1 MALYHLLSI
10 GADPSV
16 LATRSD
22 VLKQAGYLVSTA
34 SSETSARQILGQGGF
49 DLVVVC
55 HSLPTSDRHKI
66 MQAVRASEH
75 TPKIVSIARSP
86 EPESAADATV
96 HSLDGPDRL
105 LQCIA
110 EVLGEGTTRIA
121 RLEPR

>member
-1 MALYHLLSI
+1 VALFHLLSI

-22 VLKQAGYLVSTA
+22 VLKRAGYLVSTA
-34 SSETSARQILGQGGF
+34 SSEISARQVMKEAGF

-55 HSLPTSDRHKI
+55 HSLTLADRRKVI
-66 MQAVRASEH
+66 QAAQESARR
-75 TPKIVSIARSP
+75 PKIIAIHR
-86 EPESAADATV
+86 EEREAAADASV

-105 LQCIA
+105 LEVIA
-110 EVLGEGTTRIA
+110 EVLGEGTQRIS

>member
-10 GADPSV
+10 GSDPSV

-55 HSLPTSDRHKI
+55 HSLSSSDRMKI
-66 MQAVRASEH
+66 MQSVRSTQRA
-75 TPKIVSIARSP
+75 KVVAINRSP
-86 EPESAADATV
+86 EPEPDADASV

-105 LQCIA
+105 LECIA
-110 EVLGEGTTRIA
+110 EVLGSGTTRIS

>member
-22 VLKQAGYLVSTA
+22 VLKRAGYLVSTA
-34 SSETSARQILGQGGF
+34 SSETSARQIMQEAGF

-55 HSLPTSDRHKI
+55 HSLTVADRRKVI
-66 MQAVRASEH
+66 AAAQESQRR
-75 TPKIVSIARSP
+75 PKIIAIHR
-86 EPESAADATV
+86 EERESAADANV

-105 LQCIA
+105 LQVIA
-110 EVLGEGTTRIA
+110 EVLGEGTQRIS

>member
-1 MALYHLLSI
+1 MALFHLLSI

-22 VLKQAGYLVSTA
+22 VLKRAGYLVSTA
-34 SSETSARQILGQGGF
+34 SSETSACQIMREGGF

-55 HSLPTSDRHKI
+55 HSLTVADRRKVIEAAQESHRK
-66 MQAVRASEH
+66 
-75 TPKIVSIARSP
+75 PKIIAIHR
-86 EPESAADATV
+86 EERDAAADASV

-105 LQCIA
+105 LEVIA
-110 EVLGEGTTRIA
+110 EVLGEGTQRIS

>member
-55 HSLPTSDRHKI
+55 HSLSPSDRLKI
-66 MQAVRASEH
+66 MQLVRSSQRAKVVAIS
-75 TPKIVSIARSP
+75 RSP
-86 EPESAADATV
+86 EPEPSADASV

-105 LQCIA
+105 LECIA
-110 EVLGEGTTRIA
+110 EVLGSGTTRIS